1 MIEMVVHGVTL
12 DPVSQMPI
20 VVLKAKDDEET
31 ILPIWIGAF
40 EANGIAMKLQ
50 DVEPPRPMTYELLKT
65 VITQMGGTVEKIVI
79 TDLRD
84 STYYAEIYIVQGNN
98 TIVIDAR
105 PSDAINLALRFGAP
119 IFVEEE
125 VLEKSKAP
133 IESEEGVSE
142 EDEEKKKLREWLEN
156 IKPEDFELGGESSKS

>member
-1 MIEMVVHGVTL
+1 MIEMVVHGITL

-20 VVLKAKDDEET
+20 VVLKAKEDEET

-50 DVEPPRPMTYELLKT
+50 SVEPPRPMTYELLKT
-65 VITQMGGTVEKIVI
+65 IITEMGGTVERVVI
-79 TDLRD
+79 NDLRD
-84 STYYAEIYIVQGNN
+84 STYYAEIHIVQGNN
-98 TIVIDAR
+98 TLIIDSR

-125 VLEKSKAP
+125 VLEKS
-133 IESEEGVSE
+133 GVPEPE
-142 EDEEKKKLREWLEN
+142 EDDEKKKLREWLEN
-156 IKPEDFELGGESSKS
+156 IRPEDFEIGGEGNQPS

>member
-20 VVLKAKDDEET
+20 VVLKAKEDDET

-50 DVEPPRPMTYELLKT
+50 DVEPPRPMTYELLKSI
-65 VITQMGGTVEKIVI
+65 ITEMGGNVERIVI
-79 TDLRD
+79 NDLKD
-84 STYYAEIYIVQGNN
+84 STYYAEIHIQHGGDVL
-98 TIVIDAR
+98 VIDSR

-119 IFVEEE
+119 IFVAEE
-125 VLEKSKAP
+125 VLEKSRVP
-133 IESEEGVSE
+133 EPE
-142 EDEEKKKLREWLEN
+142 EDEEKQRLKEWLEN
-156 IKPEDFELGGESSKS
+156 IRPEDFEIGGQQS